1 MKIATKE
8 LNGIFQKS
16 KRMSKFYIPFC
27 GSNVELQ
34 KCLLSI
40 GEEDKTS
47 CKYLLQTTVDKRWP
61 ACLEDK
67 IIDAQEYWTEHNN
80 KNEYKVK
87 LSFPKFEDNL
97 LSASLALLLSPITK
111 DNELLFNHICM
122 TGDFK
127 KHLFNFSTK
136 AIELIKRK
144 FVITAESFSN
154 IYSDSHD
161 ETFAFIYVS
170 NKDEIDEDLLKQ
182 YPWITVKRFS
192 EETPVEDVIN
202 YLKTGLCESCESD
215 AKANQ
220 FMDAAYQKISNYLES
235 DLYNEA
241 NITLYVSGADNSKYV
256 FDRRLCLNYQRFIQQ
271 KKKLSLN
278 INCTKS
284 LDLYDL
290 VSDTIV
296 QDGEAAK
303 KLKPIWQQ
311 LLEKNHSS
319 HIDETVE
326 RLNRINDDIEND
338 IRSIKKFI
346 YNQNDSQLL
355 LDNCKIQYNQCNR
368 VELIETTDKII
379 SQSFYH
385 LVLEGDKSQRKEIIV
400 YTDSYKLYYE
410 ENIKD
415 ELRLKNQEIADLL
428 KLFIKEP
435 VESTKANLSKEIMN
449 IIVEGKQDGKEPQN
463 IIKDVAAFIKNNKIS
478 FPTKFVLTGLPG
490 IGKTTSLYYIAK
502 QFDLE
507 VISTEILIN
516 YYIFNDDLSNRE
528 RFNYEKYWKDVDLYK
543 LYNDSIPYYTQY
555 SRKIFEKLS
564 DNSEYMKHIRDLA
577 CKIGLELVEGSDGK
591 ALLDIGGKEALTNLY
606 YVLKQEGYKSI
617 FITTE
622 GYNEDEIFENYLE
635 LYKKD
640 ENLCNESRRNIKKLA
655 IKKDVNNNN
664 KKVENIDTKS
674 KEFHDSL
681 RNLIFNPRYKYYNR
695 RRDYKIIRKQT
706 DDIATTVLKILEVLF
721 SE

>member
-1 MKIATKE
+1 
-8 LNGIFQKS
+8 
-16 KRMSKFYIPFC
+16 MSKVYIPFC
-27 GSNVELQ
+27 GKNVELQ

-40 GEEDKTS
+40 EEENKTS
-47 CKYLLQTTVDKRWP
+47 CKYLLQTTVDKTWP
-61 ACLEDK
+61 TCLEGKIKDAQKYWNKRDK
-67 IIDAQEYWTEHNN
+67 IGDFKI
-80 KNEYKVK
+80 K
-87 LSFPKFEDNL
+87 LILPTFDDNL
-97 LSASLALLLSPITK
+97 LSASLALLLLPITK
-111 DNELLFNHICM
+111 DNELLFNHICI

-127 KHLFNFSTK
+127 NYSTK

-144 FVITAESFSN
+144 FVITAENFSN

-192 EETPVEDVIN
+192 EGTPIEDVIN

-215 AKANQ
+215 SKANQ
-220 FMDAAYQKISNYLES
+220 FMDATYQKIANYLES
-235 DLYNEA
+235 DLYKEA

-311 LLEKNHSS
+311 QLEKSHSN

-346 YNQNDSQLL
+346 YNQSDSQLL
-355 LDNCKIQYNQCNR
+355 LENCKIQYNQCNR
-368 VELIETTDKII
+368 AELIKTTDKII
-379 SQSFYH
+379 TPSFYH
-385 LVLEGDKSQRKEIIV
+385 LVLKGENSQRKEILV

-415 ELRLKNQEIADLL
+415 VLKFKNQKIADLL
-428 KLFIKEP
+428 KLFSKEL
-435 VESTKANLSKEIMN
+435 VETTRRNSYKEIMN
-449 IIVEGKQDGKEPQN
+449 IIADGKQKGNDPQKIINDIASYIKEN
-463 IIKDVAAFIKNNKIS
+463 SVS
-478 FPTKFVLTGLPG
+478 FPTKFVLTGLPA

-502 QFDLE
+502 KFDLE

-516 YYIFNDDLSNRE
+516 YYIFNDDLLKKE
-528 RFNYEKYWKDVDLYK
+528 RFDYEKYWKDVDLHK
-543 LYNDSIPYYTQY
+543 LYNETIPYYTQY
-555 SRKIFEKLS
+555 SRKIFEKLA
-564 DNSEYMKHIRDLA
+564 DNSEHMKHIRDLA

-591 ALLDIGGKEALTNLY
+591 ALLDLGGKEALTNLY
-606 YVLKQEGYKSI
+606 YVLKQEDYKSI

-655 IKKDVNNNN
+655 IKKELNNNN
-664 KKVENIDTKS
+664 VEVEKIDTKTN
-674 KEFHDSL
+674 EFHNSL

-695 RRDYKIIRKQT
+695 RRDYKIIRKQN
-706 DDIATTVLKILEVLF
+706 DDIATTVLQILEVLF

>member
-1 MKIATKE
+1 
-8 LNGIFQKS
+8 
-16 KRMSKFYIPFC
+16 MSKVYIPFC
-27 GSNVELQ
+27 GKNVELQ

-40 GEEDKTS
+40 EEENTTS
-47 CKYLLQTTVDKRWP
+47 CKYLLQTTVDKTWP
-61 ACLEDK
+61 TCLEEKIKDAQAYWNKNDK
-67 IIDAQEYWTEHNN
+67 IDTFKI
-80 KNEYKVK
+80 K
-87 LSFPKFEDNL
+87 LLLPKFDDNL
-97 LSASLALLLSPITK
+97 LSASLALLLLPITK
-111 DNELLFNHICM
+111 DNELLFNHICI

-127 KHLFNFSTK
+127 NHSENYSTK

-144 FVITAESFSN
+144 FVITAENFST
-154 IYSDSHD
+154 IYSDSYD

-192 EETPVEDVIN
+192 EGTPVEDVIN

-215 AKANQ
+215 SKANQ
-220 FMDAAYQKISNYLES
+220 FMDATYQKISNYLES

-241 NITLYVSGADNSKYV
+241 YITLYVSGADNSKYV

-311 LLEKNHSS
+311 QLEKKHSN

-346 YNQNDSQLL
+346 YNQSDSQLL
-355 LDNCKIQYNQCNR
+355 LENCKIQYNQCNR
-368 VELIETTDKII
+368 AELIKTTDKII
-379 SQSFYH
+379 SPSFYH
-385 LVLEGDKSQRKEIIV
+385 LVLEGDNSQRKEIIV

-410 ENIKD
+410 ENKKK
-415 ELRLKNQEIADLL
+415 ELQLKNQKIADLL

-435 VESTKANLSKEIMN
+435 LETTRRNSSKEIMN
-449 IIVEGKQDGKEPQN
+449 IIADGKENGKEAQ
-463 IIKDVAAFIKNNKIS
+463 IIINDIASYMEKNNIR
-478 FPTKFVLTGLPG
+478 FPTNFVLSGLPG

-516 YYIFNDDLSNRE
+516 YYIFNDDLSETE
-528 RFNYEKYWKDVDLYK
+528 RFDYEKYWKDVDLHK
-543 LYNDSIPYYTQY
+543 LYNETIPYYTQY

-564 DNSEYMKHIRDLA
+564 DNSEHMKHIRDLA

-591 ALLDIGGKEALTNLY
+591 ALLDLGGKEALTNLY
-606 YVLKQEGYKSI
+606 YVLKQEEYKSI

-655 IKKDVNNNN
+655 IKKELNNNN
-664 KKVENIDTKS
+664 VEVENIDTKTN
-674 KEFHDSL
+674 EFHNSL

-695 RRDYKIIRKQT
+695 RRDYKIIRKQD
-706 DDIATTVLKILEVLF
+706 DDIATTVLQILEVLF

>member
-1 MKIATKE
+1 M
-8 LNGIFQKS
+8 
-16 KRMSKFYIPFC
+16 
-27 GSNVELQ
+27 
-34 KCLLSI
+34 
-40 GEEDKTS
+40 
-47 CKYLLQTTVDKRWP
+47 
-61 ACLEDK
+61 
-67 IIDAQEYWTEHNN
+67 
-80 KNEYKVK
+80 
-87 LSFPKFEDNL
+87 
-97 LSASLALLLSPITK
+97 
-111 DNELLFNHICM
+111 
-122 TGDFK
+122 
-127 KHLFNFSTK
+127 
-136 AIELIKRK
+136 
-144 FVITAESFSN
+144 
-154 IYSDSHD
+154 
-161 ETFAFIYVS
+161 
-170 NKDEIDEDLLKQ
+170 
-182 YPWITVKRFS
+182 
-192 EETPVEDVIN
+192 
-202 YLKTGLCESCESD
+202 
-215 AKANQ
+215 
-220 FMDAAYQKISNYLES
+220 
-235 DLYNEA
+235 
-241 NITLYVSGADNSKYV
+241 
-256 FDRRLCLNYQRFIQQ
+256 
-271 KKKLSLN
+271 
-278 INCTKS
+278 
-284 LDLYDL
+284 
-290 VSDTIV
+290 
-296 QDGEAAK
+296 
-303 KLKPIWQQ
+303 
-311 LLEKNHSS
+311 
-319 HIDETVE
+319 
-326 RLNRINDDIEND
+326 
-338 IRSIKKFI
+338 
-346 YNQNDSQLL
+346 
-355 LDNCKIQYNQCNR
+355 DNCKIQYNQCNR

-564 DNSEYMKHIRDLA
+564 DNSEHMKHIRDLA